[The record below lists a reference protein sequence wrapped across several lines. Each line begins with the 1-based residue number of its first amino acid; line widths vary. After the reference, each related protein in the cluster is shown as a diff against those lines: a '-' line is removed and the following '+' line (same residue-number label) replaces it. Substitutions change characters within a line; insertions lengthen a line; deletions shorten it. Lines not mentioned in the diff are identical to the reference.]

1 MNPIEKKQLEQ
12 LQKEEG
18 WIALAKLYQETIE
31 KWQNQNVISET
42 SDLTLKLLYMREG
55 KVEGL
60 REFFDNLD
68 KQLYE

>member
-12 LQKEEG
+12 LQKQEE
-18 WIALAKLYQETIE
+18 WMALVKFFGEQIE
-31 KWQNQNVISET
+31 KWQNQNVIGDT
-42 SDLTLKLLYMREG
+42 SDNTLKLLYMREG

-68 KQLYE
+68 KIYE